1 VVIDEVGGSSSRV
14 RYGPSRSTACSRTRT
29 RLWSGPSARLLDTV
43 VDRWDIA
50 NPVVVDVRTAS
61 VMATASDVMDAVWEW
76 REAQTPAML
85 PATLFP
91 RDRIAGGLPLFAD
104 AVAGTSSDAPAILR
118 RRYGPEV

>member
-1 VVIDEVGGSSSRV
+1 MVWTV
-14 RYGPSRSTACSRTRT
+14 RR
-29 RLWSGPSARLLDTV
+29 RLLDTV